1 MVKFDEGIKIVS
13 RNRWKTFGKFIINYN
28 DLDDLKL
35 NIRYISGS
43 QVPKMKKQDISIELY
58 NVISSLIDT
67 GEINYTLIKD
77 LKDKEKELLDD
88 LIIRAGL
95 KKQLNFKPSKMEMST
110 SDLKNKFN
118 ILSGEIEAGNNSP
131 KVKQDLT
138 EVINKL
144 VAKRVISKANA
155 VEMLNELKEI
165 K

>member
-1 MVKFDEGIKIVS
+1 MVKFDEGIAIVS

-28 DLDDLKL
+28 ELDDMKL
-35 NIRYISGS
+35 NVRYISGS
-43 QVPKMKKQDISIELY
+43 QVPKMKKQDISIEFY
-58 NVISSLIDT
+58 NVITTLLDT

-77 LKDKEKELLDD
+77 LQDKEKDLLDN
-88 LIIRAGL
+88 LITSAGL
-95 KKQLNFKPSKMEMST
+95 KKQLGYKPSKTEMSST
-110 SDLKNKFN
+110 DLKNKYN

-144 VAKRVISKANA
+144 VSKRLISKANA
-155 VEMLNELKEI
+155 VEMLNELNEI

>member
-95 KKQLNFKPSKMEMST
+95 KKQLNYKASKTEMST